1 MLRSILLA
9 LDGIADGTAAIDSA
23 VALAV
28 RHGAAIDLRLTLDRA
43 AIAAPEAA
51 GVGGVSRAA
60 HREEAIASRLAA
72 RLDEVAQVATARL
85 AEAGLRVQPVRLD
98 GDVRAELPRLAVQ
111 HDLMVLSNALR
122 RRAEDTDDL
131 DVDFALPI
139 EELIRATA
147 RPIVLADA
155 RPVADGSVLV
165 AYDGGRAAATTLHL
179 AALLGLLD
187 GRKVEVLTVDGRDP
201 DVGAQDVCALLNR
214 HGAMAEPRTVPEAG
228 DTADTICAE
237 IEARDPVLIVLGAF
251 GDRMLKQWLFG
262 STTREVL
269 SRAAPPIFLHA

>member
-1 MLRSILLA
+1 LLRSILLA

-72 RLDEVAQVATARL
+72 RLYEVAQVATARL

-155 RPVADGSVLV
+155 RPVADGS
-165 AYDGGRAAATTLHL
+165 DGGRAAATTLHL
-179 AALLGLLD
+179 AALLGLLE
-187 GRKVEVLTVDGRDP
+187 GRKVEVLTVDGGDP

-237 IEARDPVLIVLGAF
+237 IEARDPALIVLGAF

>member
-1 MLRSILLA
+1 
-9 LDGIADGTAAIDSA
+9 
-23 VALAV
+23 VALAA

-51 GVGGVSRAA
+51 GVGGVSLAA

-122 RRAEDTDDL
+122 RRAKDTDDL

-155 RPVADGSVLV
+155 RPFADGPVLV

-179 AALLGLLD
+179 AALLGLLE
-187 GRKVEVLTVDGRDP
+187 GRKVEVLTVDGGDP
-201 DVGAQDVCALLNR
+201 DVGAQDVCTLLNR

-237 IEARDPVLIVLGAF
+237 IEARDPALIVLGAF
-251 GDRMLKQWLFG
+251 GDRMLKEWLFG

>member
-1 MLRSILLA
+1 LLRSILLA
-9 LDGIADGTAAIDSA
+9 LDGIADGTAAIESA
-23 VALAV
+23 VALAA

-60 HREEAIASRLAA
+60 HREVAIASRLAA

-85 AEAGLRVQPVRLD
+85 AEAGLHVQPVRLD
-98 GDVRAELPRLAVQ
+98 GDVRSELPRLAVQ

-155 RPVADGSVLV
+155 RPVAEGPVLV

-179 AALLGLLD
+179 AALLGLLE
-187 GRKVEVLTVDGRDP
+187 GRKVEVLTVDGGDP
-201 DVGAQDVCALLNR
+201 EVGAQDVCALLDR

-237 IEARDPVLIVLGAF
+237 IEARDPALVVLGAF

-269 SRAAPPIFLHA
+269 RRAAPPIFLHT

>member
-23 VALAV
+23 VALAA
-28 RHGAAIDLRLTLDRA
+28 RHGALIDLRLTLDRA
-43 AIAAPEAA
+43 AIAAPDAA
-51 GVGGVSRAA
+51 GVGGVSGAA
-60 HREEAIASRLAA
+60 HRVEAIASRLAA
-72 RLDEVAQVATARL
+72 RLDVVAQAATARL
-85 AEAGLRVQPVRLD
+85 GEAGLHVQPVRLD

-111 HDLMVLSNALR
+111 HDLLVLSNALR

-179 AALLGLLD
+179 AALLGLLE
-187 GRKVEVLTVDGRDP
+187 GRRVEVLTVDGGDP
-201 DVGAQDVCALLNR
+201 DVGAQDVGAFLNR
-214 HGAMAEPRTVPEAG
+214 HGAMAEARAVPEAG
-228 DTADTICAE
+228 GTADTICAE
-237 IEARDPVLIVLGAF
+237 IEARDPSLVVLGAF
-251 GDRMLKQWLFG
+251 GDRMLKEWLFG